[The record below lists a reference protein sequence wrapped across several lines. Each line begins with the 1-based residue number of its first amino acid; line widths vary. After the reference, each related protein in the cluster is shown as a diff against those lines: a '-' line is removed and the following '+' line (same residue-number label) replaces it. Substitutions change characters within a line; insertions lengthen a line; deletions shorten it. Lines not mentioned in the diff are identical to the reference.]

1 MDMPT
6 VGVEE
11 EFLLVDPSTGAPAAR
26 NEAVARTARDRGL
39 DLQLELT
46 RCQVEA
52 SSDVHSSIAGLLAQ
66 LRERRC
72 MVTQCAEVNDAQVL
86 AVAIP
91 PTVPEDFP
99 VTDTPRYR
107 SIADN
112 FGMIAHEQGLCGCH
126 VHVSVPDRETA
137 VRVSDHLRPWL
148 PTFLALT
155 ANSAIYRAAD
165 TGYSSWRSI
174 LWRRWPSAGPP
185 PHFGSAQAYDAM
197 VQMMLTSGIALDE
210 KMVYWDVRPSIN
222 YPTVEVRVSDVPATV
237 EETALLA
244 ALVRATVHT
253 ARRALADGRAAPDVP
268 AEMLRA
274 AYWKAAR
281 SGMDGD
287 AVAPTCGRVL
297 PARDLLAALLDAID
311 PALTELGD
319 REFVAK
325 AVDSALARGNG
336 AVRQRRAFGD
346 GHDVAAVLAE
356 LARATTD
363 GCTSPPESADVTDD
377 GTG

>member
-11 EFLLVDPSTGAPAAR
+11 EFLLVDPNTGAPVAG
-26 NEAVARTARDRGL
+26 NEAVARTARERGL

-46 RCQVEA
+46 RCQVET
-52 SSDVHSSIAGLLAQ
+52 STDVHSSIVDLLGQ
-66 LRERRC
+66 LRARRWL
-72 MVTQCAEVNDAQVL
+72 VSQCAEANNARLL
-86 AVAIP
+86 AVAVP

-99 VTDTPRYR
+99 VTDTPRYQ
-107 SIADN
+107 SIAEN

-185 PHFGSAQAYDAM
+185 PRYGSADAYDAM
-197 VQMMLTSGIALDE
+197 VRMMLSSGIALDE
-210 KMVYWDVRPSIN
+210 KMVYWDVRPSIT
-222 YPTVEVRVSDVPATV
+222 YPTVEVRVSDVPAMV

-244 ALVRATVHT
+244 ALVRALVHT
-253 ARRALADGRAAPDVP
+253 ARRALADGRTAPDVP
-268 AEMLRA
+268 AEVLRA

-287 AVAPTCGRVL
+287 AVAPADGRVL
-297 PARDLLAALLDAID
+297 PARDLLGELLDTVD

-319 REFVAK
+319 REFVAE
-325 AVDSALARGNG
+325 ALDSLLPRGNG
-336 AVRQRRAFGD
+336 AARQRRVFEPE
-346 GHDVAAVLAE
+346 HDVAAVITE
-356 LARATTD
+356 LAAATTD
-363 GCTSPPESADVTDD
+363 SCAPPPESVGAAGE
-377 GTG
+377 GTR